1 MTTQQPITFLEGFRT
16 TLRPFSEE
24 DLPSVARWINDP
36 RVRQFVSAY
45 LPQSLAAEREWI
57 AGQGKD
63 SKNIVLA
70 LVTKPE
76 GVLIGSMGLH
86 GINWKDRVATTGAL
100 IGERAYWGKGYGTDA
115 KMALLEYAFHEL
127 DLYKICSTVVAF
139 NKRSLAYSLHC
150 GYRIEGRRKEHM
162 VKNGRRYDQVE
173 LALFRGQ
180 WEPIWRRWKKTG
192 SVK

>member
-180 WEPIWRRWKKTG
+180 WEPIWCRWKKTG